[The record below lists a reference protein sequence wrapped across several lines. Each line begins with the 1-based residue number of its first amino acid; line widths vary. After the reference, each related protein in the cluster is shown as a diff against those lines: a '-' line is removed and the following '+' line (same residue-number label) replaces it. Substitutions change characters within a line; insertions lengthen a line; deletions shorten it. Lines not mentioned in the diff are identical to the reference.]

1 MGGTFVGVALPTTT
15 AALVLSLTD
24 AHWVNASRNVIV
36 AAWFSVWAD
45 AVIASGA
52 APPSQPV

>member
-24 AHWVNASRNVIV
+24 AHWVNASCNVIV
-36 AAWFSVWAD
+36 AAWFWY
-45 AVIASGA
+45 G
-52 APPSQPV
+52 PTR